1 MSDVYGGRN
10 TGFIGLGGA
19 MSWQRRMVICIAVL
33 VFATGCA
40 TNTTETP
47 ELAAESEMDDRQ
59 YLLERID
66 DVSIAQIYADGFPA
80 LPLREK
86 VLVWHLYNAALA
98 GRDIYYDQRYA
109 HGLEMREVLEEILT
123 HSDRL
128 DAETRDAIHRYT
140 KLFWLNTGPFN
151 NLTARKYV
159 LDIDPA
165 AFQVAA
171 HAASEDGAVFPLK
184 AGESLDDLL
193 MRLEPMFFDES
204 FDPIVTNKT
213 PADGIDMLLSSSNNL
228 YDGVSMEDV
237 TSFDEQY
244 PLNSRLVK
252 REGIL

>member
-1 MSDVYGGRN
+1 M
-10 TGFIGLGGA
+10 I
-19 MSWQRRMVICIAVL
+19 WQRRKVLCIGVL
-33 VFATGCA
+33 VFAVGCGS
-40 TNTTETP
+40 NTTETP

-66 DVSIAQIYADGFPA
+66 DVSIAQIYADGFSA

-123 HSDRL
+123 HSDRI
-128 DAETRDAIHRYT
+128 DVETRDAIHRYT

-165 AFQVAA
+165 AFQVAV
-171 HAASEDGAVFPLK
+171 HAAAEDGAVFPLK
-184 AGESLDDLL
+184 EGESLDELL

-213 PADGIDMLLSSSNNL
+213 PAEGMDMLLSSSNNL
-228 YDGVSMEDV
+228 YNGVSMEDV

-252 REGIL
+252 REGILEEEVLSLIHI